1 MSTYTG
7 NGIDTETLLTF
18 SHSLATA
25 KSLRLAMDSILPSL
39 RSNCIFD
46 NIAIY
51 RFTEGQIY
59 PEVIYARATG
69 RGKNAEADVAWGE
82 AIAGQVIAE
91 GKTIIQAPV
100 LDPSI
105 NRLNQPFLL
114 ATPLAQDDK
123 ILGILVSVRFGG
135 PAFTEQ
141 DIKVFE
147 FIGQQ
152 VSWLLLKDII
162 EQIQENLDNQN
173 RAIQLQEE
181 FIHTITHE
189 LRSPLGFIKGYTTTL
204 LRDDTSWNEA
214 NRKEFLQIIDQEADN
229 LEELIGNL
237 LDSARLQSG
246 QMRMDYQKVRMDVLI
261 SDVIQRAKIHFPNLE
276 IKTEINASIPPI
288 NGDPRRL
295 AQVFENLLNNAG
307 KYAPGSPV
315 IINIS
320 MLPDTMQ
327 VKVIDNGPGIPANY
341 LPHIFERFFRNPENL
356 AKHGSGLGL
365 FICKQII
372 HNHSGEIKVEST
384 IGQGTTFTIL
394 LPIAGKPAD
403 PELLASKE

>member
-1 MSTYTG
+1 MTINTG
-7 NGIDTETLLTF
+7 NGIDTETLLAF
-18 SHSLATA
+18 SHTLSTA
-25 KSLRLAMDSILPSL
+25 KTLRLAMDSILPTL
-39 RSNCIFD
+39 RSFCIFD

-51 RFTEGQIY
+51 RFSEGQIY

-82 AIAGQVIAE
+82 AIAGQVLME
-91 GKTIIQAPV
+91 GKTVIQVPN
-100 LDPSI
+100 LDPNI

-114 ATPLAQDDK
+114 ATPLSQDDK

-162 EQIQENLDNQN
+162 EQIQQNLESQN

-204 LRDDTSWNEA
+204 LRDDTSWNEV
-214 NRKEFLQIIDQEADN
+214 NRIEFLHIIDQEADN

-261 SDVIQRAKIHFPNLE
+261 NDVIQRAQIHFPNLE
-276 IKTEINASIPPI
+276 IKTEFNASIPPI

-295 AQVFENLLNNAG
+295 AQVFENLLNNAA

-327 VKVIDNGPGIPANY
+327 VKVIDKGPGIPAIY
-341 LPHIFERFFRNPENL
+341 LPHIFERFFRNPESL

-372 HNHSGEIKVEST
+372 QNHSGEIKVESVV
-384 IGQGTTFTIL
+384 GEGTTFTIL

-403 PELLASKE
+403 PELIASKE

>member
-1 MSTYTG
+1 MTTNS
-7 NGIDTETLLTF
+7 GIGINTDTLLAI
-18 SHSLATA
+18 SQSLSTA
-25 KSLRLAMDSILPSL
+25 KSLRLALDSILPVL
-39 RSNCIFD
+39 RSFCIFD

-69 RGKNAEADVAWGE
+69 RGKNAEADAAWGE
-82 AIAGQVIAE
+82 AIAGQVLAE
-91 GKTIIQAPV
+91 GKTVIQVPKA
-100 LDPSI
+100 DPSG
-105 NRLNQPFLL
+105 NRLNQPYLL
-114 ATPLAQDDK
+114 ATPLSQNAN

-135 PAFTEQ
+135 PVFTDQ

-162 EQIQENLDNQN
+162 EQIQENLESQN

-204 LRDDTSWNEA
+204 LRDDTSWAESS
-214 NRKEFLQIIDQEADN
+214 RKEFLQIIDQEADN

-261 SDVIQRAKIHFPNLE
+261 NDVIQRALLRFPGLD
-276 IKTEINASIPPI
+276 IKTEFNASIPPI

-295 AQVFENLLNNAG
+295 AQVFENLLNNAA

-320 MLPDTMQ
+320 MLPNTMQ
-327 VKVIDNGPGIPANY
+327 VQVTDKGPGIPANY
-341 LPHIFERFFRNPENL
+341 LPHLFERFFRNPESL

-372 HNHSGEIKVEST
+372 QNHSGEIKVESVV
-384 IGQGTTFTIL
+384 GEGTSFTIL

-403 PELLASKE
+403 PELITGKE